1 MNASTVTKTNR
12 AYGLVRRSKP
22 YYHTTGGGGK
32 EEQQQEQEQ
41 EQEEGRRRNGPAEL
55 RLSKRGQSRQAKC
68 SCRGARPG
76 CRGNTGGG
84 RGGSAVRYATHRCVA
99 GRVLLR
105 PHWSRGSLGPA
116 PVARR
121 PAQRRASAP
130 RDPGSL
136 LPRRYSN
143 GRQCRPL
150 SGVATRHCRRIG
162 FATGQRASIASITL
176 TSSRIIL
183 SEFYPWGEVFL
194 SSPNVYN
201 RLTQFAGP
209 GMAEQRDAV
218 GSGAGATRASMRKG
232 CGWAATP
239 TMASRIGAPA
249 AAGNTS
255 QASSGYP
262 RRHFLCLRDRIAN
275 VGRAQLRSSSVP
287 PRRCPSRSSP
297 PRESSCGGGSTSS
310 EGALRLGQG
319 AGAASCCSARNM
331 SEFASGR
338 TTACLEGT
346 TKPRSNRTT
355 RPPSNGSVSRKSRS
369 WPPPRRHPFQTAAGC
384 GSTHRM
390 DNPGGGRRWC

>member
-1 MNASTVTKTNR
+1 MRHQT
-12 AYGLVRRSKP
+12 P
-22 YYHTTGGGGK
+22 
-32 EEQQQEQEQ
+32 Q
-41 EQEEGRRRNGPAEL
+41 
-55 RLSKRGQSRQAKC
+55 RLSACSR
-68 SCRGARPG
+68 
-76 CRGNTGGG
+76 
-84 RGGSAVRYATHRCVA
+84 H
-99 GRVLLR
+99 
-105 PHWSRGSLGPA
+105 SR
-116 PVARR
+116 
-121 PAQRRASAP
+121 
-130 RDPGSL
+130 
-136 LPRRYSN
+136 RRYSN

-262 RRHFLCLRDRIAN
+262 RCDFLCLRDRIAN
-275 VGRAQLRSSSVP
+275 IGRAQLRSSSVP

-319 AGAASCCSARNM
+319 AGAAAAAEVAPREPGHPDRQHDDKLFFLSRRL
-331 SEFASGR
+331 ELGR
-338 TTACLEGT
+338 G
-346 TKPRSNRTT
+346 
-355 RPPSNGSVSRKSRS
+355 GSR
-369 WPPPRRHPFQTAAGC
+369 
-384 GSTHRM
+384 
-390 DNPGGGRRWC
+390 

>member
-1 MNASTVTKTNR
+1 MR
-12 AYGLVRRSKP
+12 VRRC
-22 YYHTTGGGGK
+22 TTGTRRTPQFSTTVGIHGFADVTPK
-32 EEQQQEQEQ
+32 
-41 EQEEGRRRNGPAEL
+41 RRRLKSTTPLA
-55 RLSKRGQSRQAKC
+55 RQSK
-68 SCRGARPG
+68 
-76 CRGNTGGG
+76 
-84 RGGSAVRYATHRCVA
+84 
-99 GRVLLR
+99 
-105 PHWSRGSLGPA
+105 W
-116 PVARR
+116 
-121 PAQRRASAP
+121 
-130 RDPGSL
+130 
-136 LPRRYSN
+136 
-143 GRQCRPL
+143 
-150 SGVATRHCRRIG
+150 
-162 FATGQRASIASITL
+162 
-176 TSSRIIL
+176 TS
-183 SEFYPWGEVFL
+183 
-194 SSPNVYN
+194 
-201 RLTQFAGP
+201 
-209 GMAEQRDAV
+209 
-218 GSGAGATRASMRKG
+218 GATRASMRKG

-262 RRHFLCLRDRIAN
+262 RCDFLCLRDRIAN
-275 VGRAQLRSSSVP
+275 IGRAQLRSSSVP